1 MKFIKV
7 IILTCGIVLN
17 FTKILAQESTYYTE
31 DNEALKRGLN
41 LVDQKLYAPAQ
52 KEFKELKK
60 EFSKATDNHE
70 YTVLMFADFYYAF
83 CAAKLNEK
91 DAELL
96 ITRFIEAYHETT
108 LRNKAYFELGSYYFR
123 QNKSSNAIE
132 WYEKVD
138 TKELTNIELIEYKF
152 NFGYMYFKKKKFDD
166 AKPLFK
172 SIKDAKHQY
181 AEPATYYYGF
191 ISFYEENY
199 KEAEKSFE
207 KLKDSKL
214 YKNAVPYY
222 LTQIYFL
229 RKNYQKVIDY
239 AAPLISQART
249 ENIEEIAHIVGQAYF
264 ELNDYENAAPL
275 IEAYVNYASKVS
287 KEELY
292 QLAYAQY
299 KTNNFIDA
307 LENFQELNII
317 EDSLGQ
323 NAMYCLAD
331 CYLKTNNKAKAKD
344 AFQQAAALNYDP
356 FIKEISSFQNAKLA
370 YELNYT
376 NQAIVNLT
384 NFLENY
390 PNSPYT
396 SEAGDILSQALL
408 ETKNFGKAVE
418 VLENYQIN
426 GPSVDKVYQQV
437 SYYRAVELFNDKNYD
452 EALLLCN
459 KSLKKPL
466 DKKINALALFLKGNI
481 LFEQGD
487 YGAAAANYTKFS
499 QFNISSSDEKYATKA
514 LANYNIAY
522 CNFKEKN
529 YATATTYFEKTIRN
543 SNTLNSTNKRIIPDA
558 FLRNADCLFMEKNYD
573 RAIFHY
579 DEVINND
586 WQGAEYALVQKSVIN
601 GLQGNFTD
609 KINTLEFLNKKYKN
623 NIYKDYALYEIGN
636 AYIAQNNYTKAIQT
650 HNELTKTYPTSTFV
664 PYAYLKLG
672 LTYFN
677 TQQENKALTSY
688 KKVVID
694 YPNTEQA
701 KEALVALKELYVYLG
716 QPNEYLN
723 FVQNQAGIDLTAAEQ
738 DALVFESAESQ
749 YMSGNC
755 NKAIPALSEY
765 IKIFPTGNSIL
776 DAYFFRADC
785 LFKGKDYDN
794 ALLDYLQVVSYG
806 TSKHQEDALLK
817 ATYIS
822 YEIHQDYEGAKQLY
836 TELNNVAS
844 IQSNQEIA
852 LIGLMRCNFQ
862 LKQYDEVINYAENVL
877 TNNSI
882 NDEVKTEAT
891 FYLAKAQLAKQNYNE
906 AQSAFEHIVNTVT
919 ISSIKAE
926 SAYSL
931 AYILHKKYLFEAS
944 NEACFSIKNEYASY
958 EYWVVK
964 TFILIADNY
973 VMLDNVFQAKATL
986 QSIVDNYTGDEAL
999 LQEAT
1004 EKLNQIK
1011 IEELENTKIDLN
1023 TNEGDTIEFD
1033 NIK

>member
-1 MKFIKV
+1 MKFIKL
-7 IILTCGIVLN
+7 IIITSILAFN
-17 FTKILAQESTYYTE
+17 FLQINAQESTYYTE

-41 LVDQKLYAPAQ
+41 LVDQKLYTPAQ
-52 KEFKELKK
+52 LEFKALKK
-60 EFSKATDNHE
+60 QYFKTTDNHE

-83 CAAKLNEK
+83 CAAKLNDA

-96 ITRFIEAYHETT
+96 ITRFIEDYHEST

-123 QNKSSNAIE
+123 QNKSTNAIE

-138 TKELTNIELIEYKF
+138 TKELTNQELVEFKF
-152 NFGYMYFKKKKFDD
+152 NFGYMYFKRKKFDE

-172 SIKDAKHQY
+172 SIKDAQHQY
-181 AEPATYYYGF
+181 AESATYYYGF

-214 YKNAVPYY
+214 YKDVVPYY

-229 RKNYQKVIDY
+229 RKEYQKVIDY
-239 AAPLISQART
+239 AAPMLSNPKT
-249 ENIEEIAHIVGQAYF
+249 ESIQEVAHIVGQAYF
-264 ELNDYENAAPL
+264 ELEDYDNAAPL
-275 IEAYVNYASKVS
+275 IEAYVENADKVS

-299 KTNNFIDA
+299 KT
-307 LENFQELNII
+307 ENFNNAVQNFLELNVV

-344 AFQQAAALNYDP
+344 AFQQAAALDFDL
-356 FIKEISSFQNAKLA
+356 FIKEIASFQNAKLA
-370 YELNYT
+370 YELDYT
-376 NQAIVNLT
+376 NQAIVSLT
-384 NFLENY
+384 SFLEKY
-390 PNSPYT
+390 PNSAYVN
-396 SEAGDILSQALL
+396 EAGDILSQALL

-418 VLENYQIN
+418 VLESYNVS

-437 SYYRAVELFNDKNYD
+437 SYYRAVELFNDKKYS
-452 EALLLCN
+452 EALILTD
-459 KSLKKPL
+459 KSLKKPI
-466 DKKINALALFLKGNI
+466 DQKINALALFLKGNI
-481 LFEQGD
+481 LFEQEN
-487 YGAAAANYTKFS
+487 YGAAASNYSKFS
-499 QFNISSSDEKYATKA
+499 QFNLSSNDEVFATKA

-529 YATATTYFEKTIRN
+529 YATAATYFEKTIQN

-558 FLRNADCLFMEKNYD
+558 FLRNADCLFMVKNYT

-601 GLQGNFTD
+601 GLQGNYTD
-609 KINTLEFLNKKYKN
+609 KVTTLEFLNNKYKN
-623 NIYKDYALYEIGN
+623 NIYKDYALYEMGN
-636 AYIAQNNYTKAIQT
+636 AYIAEQNYTKAIQKHT
-650 HNELTKTYPTSTFV
+650 DLTRTYPTSPYV
-664 PYAYLKLG
+664 PNAYLRLG

-677 TQQENKALTSY
+677 TQQEEKALVSY
-688 KKVVID
+688 KRVVLD
-694 YPNTEQA
+694 YPNTDQA

-716 QPNEYLN
+716 EPSEYLN

-738 DALVFESAESQ
+738 DALVFESAETQ
-749 YMSGNC
+749 YMNGNC
-755 NKAIPALSEY
+755 SKAIPSLTEY
-765 IKIFPTGNSIL
+765 IKLFPTGNSIL

-785 LFKGKDYDN
+785 LFKGKDYAN
-794 ALLDYLQVVSYG
+794 ALTDYLQVISYG
-806 TSKHQEDALLK
+806 TSKHQENSLLK

-822 YEIHQDYEGAKQLY
+822 YEINKDYTGALKLY
-836 TELNNVAS
+836 TELNDVAS
-844 IQSNQEIA
+844 KQSNQEIA

-862 LKQYDEVINYAENVL
+862 LKKYDAVINSANSVL
-877 TNNSI
+877 ANNSI
-882 NDEVKTEAT
+882 NEEVKTEAT
-891 FYLAKAQLAKQNYNE
+891 FYLAKAQLEKKNYNE
-906 AQSAFEHIVNTVT
+906 AQSAFEHIVNTVS
-919 ISSIKAE
+919 ISNIKAE

-931 AYILHKKYLFEAS
+931 AYILHKKYLYESS
-944 NEACFSIKNEYASY
+944 NTACFKIKNEYASY

-964 TFILIADNY
+964 TFVLIADNY
-973 VMLDNVFQAKATL
+973 VMLDNIFQAKATL
-986 QSIVDNYTGDEAL
+986 QSIVDNYKGDAAL
-999 LQEAT
+999 LQEAKD
-1004 EKLNQIK
+1004 KLNKIK
-1011 IEELENTKIDLN
+1011 DEELKNTKIDLN

-1033 NIK
+1033 NK